1 MKEVLT
7 TINQIRTYHET
18 FMANFQEDLE
28 EPEAQKKCINDLLI
42 ESSIILMDLSK
53 KYICDPTITTKEIE
67 DIYIA
72 LSFTVI
78 DMIDKYNHSDIE
90 WHMNKIEEMKEGE

>member
-7 TINQIRTYHET
+7 TINRLRTNHEA

-28 EPEAQKKCINDLLI
+28 EPEAQKKCINDLLR
-42 ESSIILMDLSK
+42 ESSIILMDLSN
-53 KYICDPTITTKEIE
+53 KYGCDPTITTKEIE
-67 DIYIA
+67 DIYMA

-78 DMIDKYNHSDIE
+78 DIMDQYNQRDIE
-90 WHMNKIEEMKEGE
+90 WYLNKIEQMKEGE

>member
-7 TINQIRTYHET
+7 TINRLRTNHEA
-18 FMANFQEDLE
+18 FLANFQEDLE
-28 EPEAQKKCINDLLI
+28 EPEAQKKCINDLLR
-42 ESSIILMDLSK
+42 ESSIILMDLSNK
-53 KYICDPTITTKEIE
+53 FGSDPTITTKEIE

-78 DMIDKYNHSDIE
+78 DMMDQYNHRDIE
-90 WHMNKIEEMKEGE
+90 WYMNKIEQMKEGE

>member
-7 TINQIRTYHET
+7 TINRLRTNHET
-18 FMANFQEDLE
+18 FLANFQEDLE
-28 EPEAQKKCINDLLI
+28 EPEAQKKCINDLLR
-42 ESSIILMDLSK
+42 ESSIIMMDLSNK
-53 KYICDPTITTKEIE
+53 FGCDPTITTKEIE

-78 DMIDKYNHSDIE
+78 DMMDQYNHRDIE
-90 WHMNKIEEMKEGE
+90 WYMNKIESMKEGE